1 MLITQCKNTL
11 AELLVL
17 YWQSQLSAKLP
28 PSISNRGRGCT
39 IIYVAVQRYIYS
51 WVCLM
56 KVSSSQINSKQ
67 LALNILAIVDGPTK
81 ALLFITENRTSG
93 L

>member
-1 MLITQCKNTL
+1 
-11 AELLVL
+11 
-17 YWQSQLSAKLP
+17 
-28 PSISNRGRGCT
+28 
-39 IIYVAVQRYIYS
+39 
-51 WVCLM
+51 M

>member
-1 MLITQCKNTL
+1 MLITQCKKTL
-11 AELLVL
+11 SELLVL
-17 YWQSQLSAKLP
+17 YWQSQLTAKLP
-28 PSISNRGRGCT
+28 PSISNRGRG
-39 IIYVAVQRYIYS
+39 VQSFTLHTYIYS
-51 WVCLM
+51 HVCLV

-81 ALLFITENRTSG
+81 ALLFITENRTQG